1 MKRNI
6 FQIAGLAV
14 LLLSLGLSSSAQEA
28 KAATKSKPAK
38 SASKST
44 SATTTVTANAD
55 DDDDDHEQIIIRRRG
70 DKDVKVV
77 VEIKEDGNVK
87 INGKPVSEFKDENVT
102 ITKSKVMVYDGRAL
116 ARVPRASGSPYR
128 SGTWS
133 FDNDHVMELHGV
145 SNKGFLGVITEE
157 DNGAKIK
164 EVTKGSAAEK
174 AGLRGGDIIIK
185 VDDEKIEDPEDLSD
199 AIGDHKPGEKV
210 SITYLRDKKQQK
222 VTIQLGTRSSDMAMA
237 PGMNFK
243 IPKEDFN
250 FNFDR
255 DNQFYY
261 NYEKTGK
268 PRLGIKA
275 QDTEDGKGVKVLDV
289 QDESLADKAGIK
301 EGDIITDFNE
311 KPINSADQLVEQAR
325 VAKDLNN
332 IKVKLLRS
340 GKTEN
345 IEIKIP
351 KKLKTANL

>member
-1 MKRNI
+1 MFKMV
-6 FQIAGLAV
+6 GLAV
-14 LLLSLGLSSSAQEA
+14 LLLSFGFSSYAQEA
-28 KAATKSKPAK
+28 KAETKSKPAK
-38 SASKST
+38 SASKSK
-44 SATTTVTANAD
+44 SATTFTTNPD
-55 DDDDDHEQIIIRRRG
+55 NDDDDHEQIIIRRRG

-128 SGTWS
+128 SDTWS
-133 FDNDHVMELHGV
+133 YNNDRRMELHTV
-145 SNKGFLGVITEE
+145 SDKGFLGVVTEE
-157 DNGAKIK
+157 DNGAKVK

-174 AGLRGGDIIIK
+174 AGLKSGDIIVK

-199 AIGDHKPGEKV
+199 AIGDHKAGEKV
-210 SITYLRDKKQQK
+210 TISFLRDKKQQK
-222 VTIQLGTRSSDMAMA
+222 VTVQLGTRSSDMVVT
-237 PGMNFK
+237 PGMNFR

-250 FNFDR
+250 FNFSP

-261 NYEKTGK
+261 NYERSGK

-332 IKVKLLRS
+332 IKIKLQRA

-345 IEIKIP
+345 VEIKIP